1 MKSMTLEKMLQS
13 QGFGSRKQCAQLVR
27 EGRVRV
33 GKSLMTDPGTPF
45 VAGEIETFQV
55 DDQVWPYRPQA
66 YLLLHKPAHVEC
78 SHSPQ
83 HHPSVFSLLPGP
95 LVQRGVECVGR
106 LDEDTTGLLLLSDNG
121 QFIHALSSPKRKVSK
136 TYLATLRYPIT
147 SELLDQLGQGVL
159 LHGEETSLKADACL
173 AEDDFCLRLTI
184 SQGKYHQVKRM
195 VAAAGNRV
203 EALHRCAMGQLQLP
217 EELLPGQWRWLTSP
231 DFSLLGL
238 APGDFGFV

>member
-13 QGFGSRKQCAQLVR
+13 QGFGSRKQCAQLIR

-33 GKSLMTDPGTPF
+33 GERLATDPSTPF
-45 VAGEIETFQV
+45 FSNETPNFQV

-78 SHSPQ
+78 SHAPQ
-83 HHPSVFSLLPGP
+83 HHPSVFSLLPAP
-95 LVQRGVECVGR
+95 LVLRGVECVGR

-121 QFIHALSSPKRKVSK
+121 QFIHGLSSPKRKVSK
-136 TYLATLRYPIT
+136 TYLATLRYPINP
-147 SELLDQLGQGVL
+147 EFLEKLWQGVL
-159 LHGEETSLKADACL
+159 LHGETECLKADACL
-173 AEDDFCLRLTI
+173 AEDDFCLRFTI

-203 EALHRCAMGQLQLP
+203 EALHRCAMGQLQLS
-217 EELLPGQWRWLTSP
+217 EDLLPGQWRWLESS